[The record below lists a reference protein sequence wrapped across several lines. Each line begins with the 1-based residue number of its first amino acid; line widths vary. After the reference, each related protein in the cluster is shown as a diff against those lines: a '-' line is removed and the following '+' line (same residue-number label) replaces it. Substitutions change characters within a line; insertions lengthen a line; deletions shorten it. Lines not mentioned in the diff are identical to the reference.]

1 MDDII
6 EIDKF
11 LGDNEISKL
20 VSKLTNNNG
29 SGDKVPRNVILRG
42 NCIGTS
48 GAQSISD
55 MITLGC
61 LKSLSL
67 EWNSIGSTGA
77 ACIGR
82 ALEDDSTLTH
92 LDLRN
97 NGITDEGAISLSKSL
112 QNNTTLKSLD
122 LRWNSI
128 SDKGAV
134 SFRDALLERN
144 PPIILQISG
153 NALNTSTILHLEQWS
168 QRQSVFV
175 KTVNNSSNSNSNS
188 NSSSLMGPLMGLEKE
203 NMMPVQLSSNDNV
216 STSSAA
222 DSLLRQQCSTVQS
235 ICQDLQ
241 RQLDSSA
248 KQITELE
255 QKVLKEEFRSNQLGE
270 QLKYANGR
278 LSDVLDEQKTANV
291 SMEQRY
297 TEMTTEMKRIA
308 CDKEVECKAAFAA
321 RDQARDMLRK
331 QSDDYSRLKDKFDAL
346 ISQTVTDREG
356 LSSELTSALNSVT
369 DLSIQ
374 LTKVSTENTS
384 LKAVIERSSER
395 VSILEAELEKG
406 RREGERVL
414 KVEIERRDEEIGRL
428 KDDYLRLSNDYSSKS
443 MQQRM
448 QISDVT
454 TRLSSLDSTFAQER
468 LDLKKAADDAI
479 SGVMQSE
486 QKKYESLQAEAKK
499 AMDSFLSS
507 KHELESRCNS
517 YIAEITSL
525 RSEHGRHMDLF
536 NKQLESLENEL
547 KRVRHQNISLKD
559 ASSATTSESA
569 MMKRELDDTKKR
581 LLISLEESEDCHRTL
596 QDAIVERQELRSR
609 IDRLSSELEHALGS
623 RSREFELIAQ
633 TIASSMEKEFQ
644 SLKVNMKILNRDRDR
659 DRDRDQGGMK

>member
-29 SGDKVPRNVILRG
+29 NGDKVPRNVILRG

-97 NGITDEGAISLSKSL
+97 NGITDEGAVSLSKSL
-112 QNNTTLKSLD
+112 RNNTTLTSLD

-175 KTVNNSSNSNSNS
+175 KTVNNSSNSNGNSNGNG

-255 QKVLKEEFRSNQLGE
+255 QKVLKEEFRNNQLDE

-278 LSDVLDEQKTANV
+278 LSDVLDEQKTANF

-297 TEMTTEMKRIA
+297 SEMTLEMKRISV
-308 CDKEVECKAAFAA
+308 DKEVECKAAFAA
-321 RDQARDMLRK
+321 RDQAKDMLRK
-331 QSDDYSRLKDKFDAL
+331 QSDDYIRLKDKFDAL

-356 LSSELTSALNSVT
+356 LSCELTSALNSVT

-384 LKAVIERSSER
+384 LKAVIERSVER
-395 VSILEAELEKG
+395 VGILESELEKG
-406 RREGERVL
+406 RREGERML

-448 QISDVT
+448 QISDLT

-507 KHELESRCNS
+507 NHELESRCNG

-525 RSEHGRHMDLF
+525 RDEHGRHIDLF
-536 NKQLESLENEL
+536 KAQLESLENEL

-569 MMKRELDDTKKR
+569 AMKRELDDTKKR

-609 IDRLSSELEHALGS
+609 IDRLSSELEHAAGS

-633 TIASSMEKEFQ
+633 TIALSMEKEFQ
-644 SLKVNMKILNRDRDR
+644 SLKVNMKIRDRD
-659 DRDRDQGGMK
+659 K